1 MDRFI
6 NLWKKYGMITLLLV
20 LVGAFSLAS
29 PKTFFTSKTMYNIL
43 RQASVIGVLSCC
55 VTMQLIT
62 GGIDLSIASRLAFT
76 QIICAQM
83 LLAGIPIPV
92 VVVFAIAFAAVTGA
106 LNAVIAELLQ
116 TNMFVVSMAS
126 MYIWTGIC
134 YLTIGARTLYG
145 LPDSYK
151 VISQTLVFGKV
162 PSIIFVFVASALLAH
177 FILSKTRF
185 GRYIYALGSNREAAR
200 LAGINV
206 VKSNITTHAVASSF
220 VGIAA
225 VILLSRTMTA
235 GAGTASATYA
245 FDCITACVL
254 GGVALGGGRG
264 SMGQTVLGVLVINV
278 MFNGLTIIGV
288 SDYWQMVI
296 KGIILFIAIG
306 LELLQRYSNLKAS
319 KKINVEKVA
328 T

>member
-1 MDRFI
+1 M
-6 NLWKKYGMITLLLV
+6 NAWKKYGMITLLVV
-20 LVGAFSLAS
+20 LASGFSLAS
-29 PKTFFTSKTMYNIL
+29 PKTFFTSVTLFNIL

-62 GGIDLSIASRLAFT
+62 GGIDLSIAARLAFT
-76 QIICAQM
+76 QIMCAMM
-83 LLAGIPIPV
+83 LLAGYPIFV
-92 VVVFAIAFAAVTGA
+92 VIVFAIVFSAATGA
-106 LNAVIAELLQ
+106 LNAIIAELLQ
-116 TNMFVVSMAS
+116 TGMFVVSMAS

-134 YLTIGARTLYG
+134 YLTIGATTLYG
-145 LPDSYK
+145 LPNSYK
-151 VISQTLVFGKV
+151 AISQTLIFGKI
-162 PSIIFVFVASALLAH
+162 PSIILVFAASALLAH

-206 VKSNITTHAVASSF
+206 VKTSIMTHALASSF
-220 VGIAA
+220 IGVAA

-235 GAGTASATYA
+235 GATTASASYA

-264 SMGQTVLGVLVINV
+264 AMAQTVLGVLVINV
-278 MFNGLTIIGV
+278 MFNGLTIVGV

-296 KGIILFIAIG
+296 KGLILFLAIG
-306 LELLQRYSNLKAS
+306 LELLQRYSNLKVS
-319 KKINVEKVA
+319 KNVKLEKVA
-328 T
+328 V